1 MKESRSRWWRRKKI
15 LEIVCDV
22 MLCIDVCAWI
32 FQCEFSLSLSNG
44 DVLIY
49 FSLEN
54 VDVWRQQ
61 KQHAFLRVSDMRTSA
76 VTFYTRYFLL

>member
-1 MKESRSRWWRRKKI
+1 M
-15 LEIVCDV
+15 
-22 MLCIDVCAWI
+22 
-32 FQCEFSLSLSNG
+32 CEYSSVNFLSLTLNG

-61 KQHAFLRVSDMRTSA
+61 KQHAFLRVSDMRTSGI
-76 VTFYTRYFLL
+76 TFYTRYFLL